1 MSTVVDWISMSGTTG
16 APTLMM
22 WSVETGIGHNYENIK
37 HLLELENK

>member
-22 WSVETGIGHNYENIK
+22 WSAETGIGHNLENIK
-37 HLLELENK
+37 CLLEEQIK